1 MNDLLV
7 KRAKKGDKEALL
19 NLIMFQKDQYYKL
32 AYVYLNN
39 KEDSLDALEDMIVIL
54 YEKIKTLKK
63 IEFFYSW
70 SKSILVNICRKKLK
84 ERKKII
90 FTDEQLLENETISEE
105 SIEDKLA
112 IEFCIN
118 NLSLAQQETI
128 KLKYYIDMDYS
139 TIASMLNIPI
149 GTVKSRLSI
158 SLKKLKECLE
168 GKSNE

>member
-7 KRAKKGDKEALL
+7 KKARKGDKEALL
-19 NLIMFQKDQYYKL
+19 SLIMEQKDQYYKL
-32 AYVYLNN
+32 AYVYMND

-63 IEFFYSW
+63 LESFYSW
-70 SKSILVNICRKKLK
+70 SKSILVNVCRKKLK

-90 FTDEQLLENETISEE
+90 YTNEQVLENETFYQEG
-105 SIEDKLA
+105 IEDKLA
-112 IEFCIN
+112 LESCMKG
-118 NLSLAQQETI
+118 LSIAQQETV
-128 KLKYYIDMDYS
+128 KLKYYMDMDYS
-139 TIASMLNIPI
+139 TIANMLNVPI

-168 GKSNE
+168 GKRK